1 MRANF
6 ESVMGKPPYGFEFGR
21 WPEGHEWAGQYKAYT
36 VQCAWD
42 AWQEAAKFLKGETN
56 EANTVS
62 DSGPAGSGQD
72 NTCGEPAASTSST
85 ASLRS

>member
-6 ESVMGKPPYGFEFGR
+6 ESVMGKPPYEFEFDR
-21 WPEGHEWAGQYKAYT
+21 WPEDHARAGQYKAYT

-42 AWQEAAKFLKGETN
+42 AWQEAAKFLKGEIN
-56 EANTVS
+56 EANTLS

-72 NTCGEPAASTSST
+72 NTCAESAGSENST